1 MYSCSPTALQDLRN
15 AGARQI
21 VQQRDFSLGDANYGC
36 PDDCV
41 GNYMYGLIE
50 TGIAGGASGT
60 PTANPQKRNQPRRL
74 FLSESVADNFLIDS
88 LEVGVE
94 NLLATS
100 GQISAA
106 IFIPNSNVG
115 DFRRVVCDP
124 VISVTARVT
133 NISGAV
139 ATFAST
145 VLAYQIA

>member
-1 MYSCSPTALQDLRN
+1 
-15 AGARQI
+15 
-21 VQQRDFSLGDANYGC
+21 
-36 PDDCV
+36 
-41 GNYMYGLIE
+41 
-50 TGIAGGASGT
+50 
-60 PTANPQKRNQPRRL
+60 
-74 FLSESVADNFLIDS
+74 VADNFLIDS